1 MDIVKGRIVKAKA
14 GRDKDKFFVVVD
26 IYKSTAYICDGKT
39 RRIEKPKRKNVLH
52 LAPTAEMADE
62 FNSNRKIREILKNY
76 RGD

>member
-14 GRDKDKFFVVVD
+14 GRDKDSFFVVVD
-26 IYKSTAYICDGKT
+26 VCKNTAYICDGK
-39 RRIEKPKRKNVLH
+39 RRKLEKPKRKNVLH
-52 LAPTAEMADE
+52 LAPTGEMADE

>member
-26 IYKSTAYICDGKT
+26 VYKNTAYICDGKI
-39 RRIEKPKRKNVLH
+39 RRIEKPKRKNILH
-52 LAPTAEMADE
+52 LAPTGEMADE
-62 FNSNRKIREILKNY
+62 FNNNRTIREILKKY

>member
-26 IYKSTAYICDGKT
+26 VYKNTAYICDGKT
-39 RRIEKPKRKNVLH
+39 RKIEKPKRKNILH
-52 LAPTAEMADE
+52 LMPTCEKADE
-62 FNSNRKIREILKNY
+62 FNSNRKIREILKKY

>member
-26 IYKSTAYICDGKT
+26 VYKNSAYICDGKS
-39 RRIEKPKRKNVLH
+39 RRIEKPKRKNILH
-52 LAPTAEMADE
+52 LAPTGEMADE
-62 FNSNRKIREILKNY
+62 FNNNRTIREILKKY